1 MIPIILIEIFNS
13 LGTILI
19 TLLIEGESAK
29 ELSIERSY
37 PSGNSSQPNSFKA
50 ALITST
56 CR

>member
-1 MIPIILIEIFNS
+1 MYRNIFS
-13 LGTILI
+13 TLHVILI
-19 TLLIEGESAK
+19 TLLMEGESVK

-50 ALITST
+50 ALMTST